1 MESLDYPTVDL
12 FLYDLYSGLGKNEEE
27 IDRDRRRFWNRIYDE
42 NYIEQNIEQLKKNEQ
57 NFSHYI
63 ELLDARIQPFDAPL
77 DGYYYPVKLG
87 DTLALQIDC
96 AGRNNDPEWEQL
108 PLPEKLQ
115 ELKKIVKI
123 VRGHTTKI
131 PPKLGQSWLFWG
143 KLATP
148 EQTPEEIAKTCY
160 ETLDICD
167 RANWKR
173 DLKGQGQY
181 RDATLYELEQPD
193 TILDS
198 QNLSHHL
205 IICLFPHDKT
215 EKEISS
221 IIGQLYRDLIPLFH
235 YRSKILWVYE
245 KSRELKE
252 SLKKASVQMQAIIDS
267 LSGHLNRKQLDLKL
281 MQKDMGNALTI
292 SHYYETNLGDFQKQQ
307 VNIEINAKNYR
318 ERFAK
323 MRDRDATCNLEFL
336 DKFGEAANDKVQQI
350 IMDNKSLSAGVQPLN
365 SFIQTVEGIIEIE
378 RTKNERILN
387 DTIAIAG
394 VGISIASLVASTIGQ
409 EESREMVEQLFGV
422 PNKPYCEIVL
432 TFLPLTISVILGL
445 IGAGLTLVILRFF
458 KK

>member
-1 MESLDYPTVDL
+1 MNSLDYPTVDL

-42 NYIEQNIEQLKKNEQ
+42 TYIEQNIEQLKKNEQ

-108 PLPEKLQ
+108 SLPEKLQ

-131 PPKLGQSWLFWG
+131 PPKLGQNWLFWG

-148 EQTPEEIAKTCY
+148 EQKLEEMAKTCY
-160 ETLDICD
+160 ETLEICD

-181 RDATLYELEQPD
+181 RSATLYELEQPD
-193 TILDS
+193 TILDG

-252 SLKKASVQMQAIIDS
+252 SLKKASREIQKIINS
-267 LSGHLNRKQLDLKL
+267 LSGHLDRKQLDLKL

-307 VNIEINAKNYR
+307 VNIEINTDNYR
-318 ERFAK
+318 ERFDK
-323 MRDRDATCNLEFL
+323 MCDRDPTCNLEFL
-336 DKFGEAANDKVQQI
+336 EKFGESAEDKVQQI
-350 IMDNKSLSAGVQPLN
+350 VMDSKALSAGVQPLN

-387 DTIAIAG
+387 NTIAIAG
-394 VGISIASLVASTIGQ
+394 GGISFASLVASSIGQ
-409 EESREMVEQLFGV
+409 EESREIVEQLFGV
-422 PNKPYCEIVL
+422 PNRPYLEIAL
-432 TFLPLTISVILGL
+432 TFLPLAISFTFGIIGIVLTVIVLKFCK
-445 IGAGLTLVILRFF
+445 R
-458 KK
+458 

>member
-1 MESLDYPTVDL
+1 MNSLDYPTVDL

-27 IDRDRRRFWNRIYDE
+27 VDRDRRRFWSRIYDE
-42 NYIEQNIEQLKKNEQ
+42 NYIEQNITQLKKNEQ

-63 ELLDARIQPFDAPL
+63 ELLDARIKPFDAPL

-108 PLPEKLQ
+108 SLPEKLQ
-115 ELKKIVKI
+115 ELKKI

-148 EQTPEEIAKTCY
+148 EQQPEEIARTCY
-160 ETLDICD
+160 ETLEICD

-181 RDATLYELEQPD
+181 RGATLYELEQPD
-193 TILDS
+193 TLLDG

-205 IICLFPHDKT
+205 IICLFPHEKT
-215 EKEISS
+215 EPEISR

-267 LSGHLNRKQLDLKL
+267 LSGHLDRKRLDLKL

-307 VNIEINAKNYR
+307 VNIEINAKNYQ

-323 MRDRDATCNLEFL
+323 MRNRDRDCNLEFL
-336 DKFGEAANDKVQQI
+336 EKFGESAQDKVQQI
-350 IMDNKSLSAGVQPLN
+350 VMDSKALSAGVQPLN
-365 SFIQTVEGIIEIE
+365 SFIQTVEGIIDIE

-394 VGISIASLVASTIGQ
+394 AGISLASLFTSTIGQ
-409 EESREMVEQLFGV
+409 EETREMVEQLFGV
-422 PNKPYCEIVL
+422 PNHPYLEIVL
-432 TFLPLTISVILGL
+432 TFLPFTMSLVFGVIGVVVTML
-445 IGAGLTLVILRFF
+445 ILRFSR
-458 KK
+458 K

>member
-12 FLYDLYSGLGKNEEE
+12 FLYDLYSGLGKNEAE
-27 IDRDRRRFWNRIYDE
+27 IDRDRRRFWSRIYDE
-42 NYIEQNIEQLKKNEQ
+42 TYIDQNIAHLKKNEQ

-115 ELKKIVKI
+115 ELQKIVKI
-123 VRGHTTKI
+123 GRGHTTKI
-131 PPKLGQSWLFWG
+131 PPQLGQSWLFWG
-143 KLATP
+143 KLATAEQNP
-148 EQTPEEIAKTCY
+148 EDIAKICY
-160 ETLDICD
+160 ETLEICD

-181 RDATLYELEQPD
+181 RSATLYELEQPD
-193 TILDS
+193 TILDG

-205 IICLFPHDKT
+205 IICLFPYDKT
-215 EKEISS
+215 EPEISK

-252 SLKKASVQMQAIIDS
+252 SLKKASVKMQAIIDS
-267 LSGHLNRKQLDLKL
+267 LSGHLDRTQLDLKL

-307 VNIEINAKNYR
+307 VNIETNTQNYHQR
-318 ERFAK
+318 LQTI
-323 MRDRDATCNLEFL
+323 RDRDPACNLEFL
-336 DKFGEAANDKVQQI
+336 EKFGESASDKVQQI
-350 IMDNKSLSAGVQPLN
+350 VMDSKALSAGLKPLD
-365 SFIQTVEGIIEIE
+365 SFSQTVAGIIEIE
-378 RTKNERILN
+378 RTQNERTLN
-387 DTIAIAG
+387 NTIAIAG
-394 VGISIASLVASTIGQ
+394 VGISVASLVASTIGQ
-409 EESREMVEQLFGV
+409 QETREMVEQMFGV
-422 PNKPYCEIVL
+422 PNRPYFEIAL
-432 TFLPLTISVILGL
+432 TFLPLAISVSFGVFF
-445 IGAGLTLVILRFF
+445 AFVTLFLLRWW

>member
-12 FLYDLYSGLGKNEEE
+12 FLYDLYSGLGKNEAE

-42 NYIEQNIEQLKKNEQ
+42 NYIEQNLEQLKKNEQ

-87 DTLALQIDC
+87 DVLALQIDC

-108 PLPEKLQ
+108 PFPEKLQ
-115 ELKKIVKI
+115 ELQKI
-123 VRGHTTKI
+123 VRGHTIKN

-143 KLATP
+143 KLAAA
-148 EQTPEEIAKTCY
+148 EQNPNEIAKICY
-160 ETLDICD
+160 ETLEICD

-173 DLKGQGQY
+173 DLKGEGEY
-181 RDATLYELEQPD
+181 RGASLYELEQPD
-193 TILDS
+193 TILDG

-215 EKEISS
+215 EKEISN
-221 IIGQLYRDLIPLFH
+221 IIGQLYRDFIPLFH

-252 SLKKASVQMQAIIDS
+252 NLKKASGKMQGIIDS
-267 LSGHLNRKQLDLKL
+267 LSGHLDRQQLDLKL
-281 MQKDMGNALTI
+281 MQKDMSNALTI
-292 SHYYETNLGDFQKQQ
+292 SHYYETNLGEFQKQQ
-307 VNIEINAKNYR
+307 VNIETNTHNYC
-318 ERFAK
+318 ERLQK
-323 MRDRDATCNLEFL
+323 MRDRDPAGNLEFL
-336 DKFGEAANDKVQQI
+336 EKFGESANDKVQQI
-350 IMDNKSLSAGVQPLN
+350 VMDSKALSAGLKPLN

-378 RTKNERILN
+378 RTKNERTLN

-394 VGISIASLVASTIGQ
+394 VGISVASLVASTIGQ
-409 EESREMVEQLFGV
+409 EETREIVEQLFSI
-422 PNKPYCEIVL
+422 PNRPYFEIAL
-432 TFLPLTISVILGL
+432 TFLPLGISVSLGL
-445 IGAGLTLVILRFF
+445 ICAVLTLIVLRFF